1 MKNTI
6 KRELDLQKII
16 EKTQE
21 EIEKEDDSNTWKYAG
36 IEIPGYIKSV
46 QCLDKV
52 NIVDKYGYTTEIFG
66 LVKPYTLEEYQLKY
80 SYKGTDGKLYWK
92 E

>member
-46 QCLDKV
+46 NV
-52 NIVDKYGYTTEIFG
+52 
-66 LVKPYTLEEYQLKY
+66 
-80 SYKGTDGKLYWK
+80 
-92 E
+92 